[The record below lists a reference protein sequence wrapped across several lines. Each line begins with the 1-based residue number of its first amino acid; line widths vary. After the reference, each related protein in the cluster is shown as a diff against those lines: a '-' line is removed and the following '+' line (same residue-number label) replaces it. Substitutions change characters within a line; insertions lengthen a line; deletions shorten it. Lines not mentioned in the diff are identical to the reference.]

1 MVVLSCVREDTKG
14 IYTVEALSCWV
25 REGTK
30 RSYSMVIF
38 SCWVKEGRPVLL
50 CKGRQKESIVW
61 WPVLLGK
68 GRHKKESI
76 V

>member
-14 IYTVEALSCWV
+14 IYTVEAQSFWV

-30 RSYSMVIF
+30 RSYSMVVF

-50 CKGRQKESIVW
+50 
-61 WPVLLGK
+61 GK
-68 GRHKKESI
+68 GTHKRNI
-76 V
+76 